1 MPLDLRA
8 KFSKTAEVTFDV
20 DEEHK
25 LSLRKICVQK

>member
-25 LSLRKICVQK
+25 SLHKICVQK